1 LENYAPDFK
10 LTPSTASEGLQIPG
24 VINLPPEGVSKWEL
38 SAEKE
43 WEARLGR
50 VAGLVRH
57 LFGVDNV
64 FIRLVGADGNWIR
77 MESGSPLFQRKNG
90 EMLCDFTLNRDDTL
104 QVSDVDTDP
113 RIASKEL
120 LNDASE
126 LKSYV
131 GHSLESDTGEHIGV
145 LCAWNVQP
153 RTFNEDELA
162 LFEDVVFWVQRELM
176 TAREFLRAAKIQRGL
191 LPNHSIEL
199 PGYDIKGYFL
209 PANLISGDFYDWYES
224 TGGMEF
230 SLADVMGKGVGAA
243 ILAATV
249 RAVLRAGSR
258 DHSPGVTVGIAAEIL
273 DRDFISSNSFVTLVH
288 GRLDAASGVVT
299 YADAGHGL
307 SLLIKRDGTFFR
319 LASFNLP
326 LGTGLSNKWEE
337 NTVSLEPGDTF
348 MSVSDG
354 ILEIFDGTLDGIHQ
368 MGYIVNSSKSAQEII
383 DQIAKLAADKSMPD
397 DIAVLVLRRM

>member
-1 LENYAPDFK
+1 MTAP
-10 LTPSTASEGLQIPG
+10 TASLGLQIPG
-24 VINLPPEGVSKWEL
+24 VINLPPEGVSKTEL

-50 VAGLVRH
+50 VAGLIRH

-77 MESGSPLFQRKNG
+77 MESGSPLFQDKNG
-90 EMLCDFTLNRDDTL
+90 ENLCDFTLVQDDIIQITDL
-104 QVSDVDTDP
+104 DSDP
-113 RIASKEL
+113 RIESKEL
-120 LNDASE
+120 LNDMPE

-131 GHSLESDTGEHIGV
+131 GHALESDTGEHVGV
-145 LCAWNVQP
+145 LCAWNVKP
-153 RTFNEDELA
+153 RTFSKEELA

-176 TAREFLRAAKIQRGL
+176 TVREFLRAAQIQRGL
-191 LPNHSIEL
+191 LPSHSIEL
-199 PGYDIKGYFL
+199 PGYDIKGYFK
-209 PANLISGDFYDWYES
+209 PAQLISGDFYDWYKNTS
-224 TGGMEF
+224 GMEF
-230 SLADVMGKGVGAA
+230 SLADVMGKGVGSA

-249 RAVLRAGSR
+249 RAVLRAGSHN
-258 DHSPGVTVGIAAEIL
+258 HSPAVTVEIAAEIL
-273 DRDFISSNSFVTLVH
+273 DRDFISANSFVTLIH
-288 GRLDAASGVVT
+288 GQLDAASGVVT
-299 YADAGHGL
+299 YVDAGHGL

-326 LGTGLSNKWEE
+326 LGTGLSDKWEE
-337 NTVSLEPGDTF
+337 NSISLEPGDTF

-354 ILEIFDGTLDGIHQ
+354 ILEIFDGSLDGIHQ
-368 MGYIVNSSKSAQEII
+368 MGYIVNSSRSAQEII